1 MNNKERVSI
10 VPARFIFIRFC
21 DNLEVRCVILAFE
34 DQNTI
39 LRFSQ
44 VNNFAIS
51 DHITIYIYIAHYII
65 LVHFTTRVFRDIL
78 FPFKLSFYYFL

>member
-51 DHITIYIYIAHYII
+51 DHITIYIYIYSPLHYSS
-65 LVHFTTRVFRDIL
+65 
-78 FPFKLSFYYFL
+78 PFYYESV